1 MAIHEILIEA
11 VANLPA
17 TKKISIGDF
26 FDTGAPIDKTL
37 KFLTRN
43 KEEGVHTY
51 PNIESSLNN
60 RACNVLKCDGEII
73 YYLAISNE
81 GSYFSGFDKRYAFF
95 AITDKGIYCSYER
108 DPDVKSCISW
118 TSIKSIHSTRRNGG
132 FTEIILITDIYGNEY
147 EFWPIMM
154 GIERKSS
161 IIQGV
166 IDWLQNISNKIKRSF
181 VLEIFEEFKKEYSQ
195 GNYYKAV
202 QLASRIEVMGYAQK
216 IASNKQKAIGQYINN
231 FRDIPSKNRKIIII
245 DSKFTYLQSE
255 LFYVLP
261 RKNYPEC
268 IKFSITPMEG
278 SLYIQHP
285 HIANYYIP
293 YANKKTEIELFESK
307 LRELREILMALGAS
321 RIEIIHDRKYLT
333 QKEREESF
341 KADVKGSYQSNN
353 VGVGG
358 EYVNERKSYE
368 ELAHRYETVFINNT
382 VTHMPYVPKDS
393 IWLKTEPEWQSLI
406 NKRMKGEFTSA
417 SFCVSNNELNR
428 LDERME
434 IALKADFTNFLTA
447 ANMSANYDLKKMFS
461 SEESITWRLDV
472 EFAPLDTLT
481 KAPESS
487 ESATVVIEK
496 KKEEVYCEQHIQ
508 QCEVKATIAINQDL
522 PENEQRYLEELQF
535 CLEDDGKIDEKER
548 RMLERI
554 RLKYG
559 ISEKRAKE
567 LETTASNIAQT
578 EEEIEYCS
586 AVKESLT
593 DGELTEKDLCLLA
606 RLAIN
611 LDISSERADE
621 LRCKTIKQYGK

>member
-231 FRDIPSKNRKIIII
+231 FRDIPSKNRKIIVI

-522 PENEQRYLEELQF
+522 PEMSSAIWKNCSFVLRMMEKLTKKNDECWNEF
-535 CLEDDGKIDEKER
+535 D
-548 RMLERI
+548 
-554 RLKYG
+554 
-559 ISEKRAKE
+559 
-567 LETTASNIAQT
+567 
-578 EEEIEYCS
+578 
-586 AVKESLT
+586 
-593 DGELTEKDLCLLA
+593 
-606 RLAIN
+606 
-611 LDISSERADE
+611 
-621 LRCKTIKQYGK
+621 

>member
-1 MAIHEILIEA
+1 MAIHDILVNAITHLPLIEKFSA
-11 VANLPA
+11 GDLFDIPDLIMQSFF
-17 TKKISIGDF
+17 KK
-26 FDTGAPIDKTL
+26 
-37 KFLTRN
+37 
-43 KEEGVHTY
+43 KEEGLHLY
-51 PNIESSLNN
+51 PNIDSSLKD
-60 RACNVLKCDGEII
+60 RAYNVLKCYGNTI
-73 YYLAISNE
+73 YYLSVHNE
-81 GSYFSGFDKRYAFF
+81 SELSLNKRYVFF
-95 AITDKGIYCSYER
+95 ALTDKGIFVGIEGSST
-108 DPDVKSCISW
+108 PKITVLWS
-118 TSIKSIHSTRRNGG
+118 SIKSIHVSRIRLG
-132 FTEIILITDIYGNEY
+132 FAEIIRITDINDNE
-147 EFWPIMM
+147 FDLPPFSI
-154 GIERKSS
+154 GIEVKSD
-161 IIQGV
+161 IIHGFAT
-166 IDWLQNISNKIKRSF
+166 WLQNISNNIKRSF

-231 FRDIPSKNRKIIII
+231 FRDIPSKNRKIIVI

-496 KKEEVYCEQHIQ
+496 KKEEMYCEQHIQ

-611 LDISSERADE
+611 LD
-621 LRCKTIKQYGK
+621 KTIKQYGK

>member
-26 FDTGAPIDKTL
+26 FDTTAPIEKPL
-37 KFLTRN
+37 RFLTRN
-43 KEEGVHTY
+43 QEEGVHTY

-81 GSYFSGFDKRYAFF
+81 GSYFSGVDKRYAFF

-132 FTEIILITDIYGNEY
+132 FAEIILITDIYGNEH

-202 QLASRIEVMGYAQK
+202 QLASRIEAMGYAQK
-216 IASNKQKAIGQYINN
+216 IAQNKQKAISQYINN
-231 FRDIPSKNRKIIII
+231 FRDIPSKNRKIIVI
-245 DSKFTYLQSE
+245 DSQFTYLRSE

-261 RKNYPEC
+261 CKNYPEC
-268 IKFSITPMEG
+268 IKFSITPVEG

-293 YANKKTEIELFESK
+293 YAHKKTEIELFESK

-321 RIEIIHDRKYLT
+321 RIEIIHDRKYLA
-333 QKEREESF
+333 QHEREESLR
-341 KADVKGSYQSNN
+341 ADVKGSYQGNN
-353 VGVGG
+353 GGIGG
-358 EYVNERKSYE
+358 EYVGSNKFYG
-368 ELAHRYETVFINNT
+368 ELAHKYETVFTNSK
-382 VTHMPYVPKDS
+382 VTHMPYVPENL

-406 NKRMKGEFTSA
+406 NQRMKGEFTSA

-434 IALKADFTNFLTA
+434 IALKADFTNLLTA

-481 KAPESS
+481 EVPESS

-496 KKEEVYCEQHIQ
+496 KQEDYNEQHIQ
-508 QCEVKATIAINQDL
+508 QCEVNATIAINQDL

-548 RMLERI
+548 RILERI

-586 AVKESLT
+586 AVKESLA